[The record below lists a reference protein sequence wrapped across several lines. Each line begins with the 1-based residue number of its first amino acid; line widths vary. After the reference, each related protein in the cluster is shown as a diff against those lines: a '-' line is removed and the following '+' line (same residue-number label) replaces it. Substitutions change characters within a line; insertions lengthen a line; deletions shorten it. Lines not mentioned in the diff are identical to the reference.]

1 MLSHNQPLS
10 VCCRRRKESAV
21 SFPNDNNNNKKSNN
35 QTVYADDKKSY
46 NTKIYIFA
54 FIFTLLTT
62 LIPFMNRLC
71 RWQEILQPKN
81 ISFCFYFH
89 FVVYQISQ
97 PWTLPPE
104 ISECREIE
112 NLGKFWDFDLLQF
125 CTCIS
130 LNASIKIVFNGCWLN
145 EDLWKVEK
153 IQIDVSFSHRA
164 AVQNRM
170 CHYAHNEISNLPKDY
185 FQPRFTIKIQLAMQN
200 FVKEIRKKSADW
212 YRLIPFEN
220 SESSGPQRFWG
231 DIWLEM
237 K

>member
-21 SFPNDNNNNKKSNN
+21 SSPTTTTTTRRATIRPFMQMTRNPTT
-35 QTVYADDKKSY
+35 Q
-46 NTKIYIFA
+46 KIYIFA

-130 LNASIKIVFNGCWLN
+130 LNASIKIVFNGCCLSWDQKNKKLEN
-145 EDLWKVEK
+145 IFVSIYFYGALYKILCRECVIVSK
-153 IQIDVSFSHRA
+153 IQSEIYTKAIFNLEILRNRTNKVMQSF
-164 AVQNRM
+164 
-170 CHYAHNEISNLPKDY
+170 IS
-185 FQPRFTIKIQLAMQN
+185 
-200 FVKEIRKKSADW
+200 V
-212 YRLIPFEN
+212 
-220 SESSGPQRFWG
+220 
-231 DIWLEM
+231 
-237 K
+237 